1 MRSSRNSLEAK
12 KEGKHPMRKITL
24 FSVSVLLTAAVAMA
38 QQPAKPLSPAAKAE
52 AKIGAAEITIDYSAP
67 SKRERVIMGEL
78 VPFDKVWRTGA
89 NAATKLTTTRDL
101 MFGDVHVPAGTY
113 SLLTIPSK
121 DEWTLI
127 FSNQKDLRGSTNYDA
142 TQDVGRVK
150 MSVKPVK
157 DTVETF
163 AINVRPI
170 GTERGTLSMTWE
182 NTTASVLFMVH

>member
-1 MRSSRNSLEAK
+1 
-12 KEGKHPMRKITL
+12 MRKITL